1 MKSEYKISLPPVTIE
16 AASDSV
22 KSTLEQQQAQFGF
35 LPNMYQTM
43 ANAPGLL
50 NTYLYGYEQ
59 FRKESEFT
67 SCEQEVI
74 FLVLS
79 RENGCSYC
87 VGAHSFIADKMSGV
101 PKHVTDAIRDGKS
114 IDDVKL
120 QALANFTKIL
130 LNTRGLPTKSEV
142 EDFIKAGY
150 SERQILE
157 VILAISVKTLSN
169 YSNHLCDPVLDD
181 VFAPRAWSE

>member
-1 MKSEYKISLPPVTIE
+1 M
-16 AASDSV
+16 
-22 KSTLEQQQAQFGF
+22 
-35 LPNMYQTM
+35 
-43 ANAPGLL
+43 
-50 NTYLYGYEQ
+50 
-59 FRKESEFT
+59 
-67 SCEQEVI
+67 
-74 FLVLS
+74 LS